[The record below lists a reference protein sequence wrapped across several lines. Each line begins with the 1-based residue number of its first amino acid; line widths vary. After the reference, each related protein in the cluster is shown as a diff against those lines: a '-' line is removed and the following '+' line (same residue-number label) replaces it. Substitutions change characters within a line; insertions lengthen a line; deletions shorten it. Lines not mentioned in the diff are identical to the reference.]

1 MNWISLLGLDAL
13 ALRWRAAALEGA
25 IAIEDRAELARLEW
39 HEQKA
44 RLRQLLLLTLA
55 VGGLTVVALTLLSVA
70 LLVQFWD
77 SPHRTLVAWLLAVG
91 SDWDIGIGLR
101 AGGAPVGG
109 RPRALPIIT
118 TSR

>member
-1 MNWISLLGLDAL
+1 MNWISLLGLEAFV
-13 ALRWRAAALEGA
+13 LRWRAAALEGA

-55 VGGLTVVALTLLSVA
+55 VGGLMVVALTLLSVA

-77 SPHRTLVAWLLAVG
+77 SHTAPWWPG
-91 SDWDIGIGLR
+91 CWPW
-101 AGGAPVGG
+101 AGCWPG
-109 RPRALPIIT
+109 RWRCQPWCVWPMPPAMPLH
-118 TSR
+118 

>member
-1 MNWISLLGLDAL
+1 MNWISLLGLEAFV
-13 ALRWRAAALEGA
+13 LRWRAAALEGA

-70 LLVQFWD
+70 LAALVRVANAASNAFALT
-77 SPHRTLVAWLLAVG
+77 REELVR
-91 SDWDIGIGLR
+91 DWREIKEQL
-101 AGGAPVGG
+101 
-109 RPRALPIIT
+109 
-118 TSR
+118 

>member
-1 MNWISLLGLDAL
+1 MNWISLLGLEAFV
-13 ALRWRAAALEGA
+13 LRWRAAALEGA

-91 SDWDIGIGLR
+91 WLLARNAQWSPRQWLR
-101 AGGAPVGG
+101 RR
-109 RPRALPIIT
+109 RPA
-118 TSR
+118 